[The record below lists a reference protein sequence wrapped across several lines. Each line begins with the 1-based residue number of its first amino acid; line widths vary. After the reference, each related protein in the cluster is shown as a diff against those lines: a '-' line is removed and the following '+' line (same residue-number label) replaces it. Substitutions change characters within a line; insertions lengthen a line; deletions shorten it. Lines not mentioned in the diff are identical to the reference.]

1 MRTKDFD
8 KQQRIKRAMVR
19 LILEEGISGASISKI
34 AREAD
39 VSSATIYVYYNSK
52 EEMLAEVFRECSH
65 DTYLFLKRRLSES
78 MSAAELIEAIVRG
91 YYDYS
96 VENEEIFSF
105 VEQCSRCPTLSGNV
119 CEEECYCGIFDLLHA
134 FQSRGEIRNYSDV
147 NLNAL
152 LFAPVRFLS
161 MQHRIPE
168 DSRKEHL
175 SELVDILQ
183 TLLIC

>member
-1 MRTKDFD
+1 
-8 KQQRIKRAMVR
+8 MVR

-105 VEQCSRCPTLSGNV
+105 VEQCSRCPPCQGMYARKNATAGYLTFSMLSRAG
-119 CEEECYCGIFDLLHA
+119 A
-134 FQSRGEIRNYSDV
+134 R
-147 NLNAL
+147 
-152 LFAPVRFLS
+152 FAITV
-161 MQHRIPE
+161 M
-168 DSRKEHL
+168 
-175 SELVDILQ
+175 
-183 TLLIC
+183 

>member
-65 DTYLFLKRRLSES
+65 DTYLFLTVEHSQLDRVSNDDYGDDHQEGHRDQRSYFYEMGYLHQLFDSV
-78 MSAAELIEAIVRG
+78 AVVDYIVYALHRHRG
-91 YYDYS
+91 
-96 VENEEIFSF
+96 FSQA
-105 VEQCSRCPTLSGNV
+105 VS
-119 CEEECYCGIFDLLHA
+119 
-134 FQSRGEIRNYSDV
+134 
-147 NLNAL
+147 
-152 LFAPVRFLS
+152 
-161 MQHRIPE
+161 
-168 DSRKEHL
+168 
-175 SELVDILQ
+175 
-183 TLLIC
+183 